1 MYDSA
6 IDVLRNGMSSRSVD
20 ITLDTPKHHAGIV
33 RSSAPLTV
41 ETPAAQWSYSVSIPL
56 RGGIQPRGPLQLP
69 VKVVTTVSVESGELG
84 CLLIGPDWTTL
95 LGHLPSP
102 VGPGQHTINLLLERE
117 SPKPYLAFRNAS
129 ASNSPCVFTIQ
140 SVVLS
145 PDHGDSLQW
154 TSSLEDVLEGTP
166 PRIVIQKLLAAIDNR
181 DRWMADDVTILD
193 RLRRKW
199 STVPAGLMDRR
210 STGDLLRLSDEEL
223 REFWISTHRQAT
235 TGSGFAVRGWYQHL
249 YRDVLRDKKVLE
261 IGSGMGIDGIEFARH
276 GAAITFVD
284 IVEDNI
290 RVMQRLCGIF
300 GITNA
305 QFVYLH
311 SLRSLDAL
319 ATDYDFVWSQ
329 GSQINVPFEFAK
341 HECAIIVRHLKA
353 GGRWIE
359 LAYPRERWVRDGSPP
374 YRLWG
379 NLTDGEGT
387 PWMEWYDLERILNRL
402 APTEWQPLL
411 SFNFHHDD
419 FNWFDLVKVR

>member
-1 MYDSA
+1 MT
-6 IDVLRNGMSSRSVD
+6 SRSVD
-20 ITLDTPKHHAGIV
+20 IHLDTLKRHAGV
-33 RSSAPLTV
+33 VHSSAPLSV

-56 RGGIQPRGPLQLP
+56 RGGIHPHGPLRLP
-69 VKVVTTVSVESGELG
+69 VKVIASVSVQSGELG
-84 CLLIGPDWTTL
+84 CILVGPDWTTL
-95 LGHLPSP
+95 LGQLPPP
-102 VGPGQHTINLLLERE
+102 VGPGVHSITLLLERE
-117 SPKPYLAFRNAS
+117 SPKPFLAFRNAGGR
-129 ASNSPCVFTIQ
+129 NLPCTFTIE
-140 SVVLS
+140 SVSLS

-154 TSSLEDVLEGTP
+154 TASLEDVMEGTP
-166 PRIVIQKLLAAIDNR
+166 PRLVVARLLAAIDNR
-181 DRWMADDVTILD
+181 DRLIADDVAVLD

-210 STGDLLRLSDEEL
+210 STGDLLALSDAEL
-223 REFWISTHRQAT
+223 RDFWLSTHRQAT
-235 TGSGFAVRGWYQHL
+235 TGGGFPVRGWYQHL

-284 IVEDNI
+284 IVEDNLQ
-290 RVMQRLCGIF
+290 VMRRLCGIF

-311 SLRSLDAL
+311 SLQSLEQL
-319 ATDYDFVWSQ
+319 PTDYDVVWSQ
-329 GSQINVPFEFAK
+329 GSQINVPFEFAR
-341 HECAIIVRHLKA
+341 HECAIIARHLKA

-387 PWMEWYDLERILNRL
+387 PWMEWYDLERLLDRL

-411 SFNFHHDD
+411 SFNFHNDD
-419 FNWFDLVKVR
+419 FNWFDLLKVR